1 MPGGD
6 DLIGVVEIEIEPL
19 LAKPNQFVVDNIYQ
33 LQNKKVKNVS
43 NFGEI
48 YLQIMY
54 VMNLENW
61 DKKYPP
67 LKEDLKAEIEKKK

>member
-1 MPGGD
+1 
-6 DLIGVVEIEIEPL
+6 
-19 LAKPNQFVVDNIYQ
+19 
-33 LQNKKVKNVS
+33 VKNVS